1 MPAVDHF
8 PSTHETWIG
17 EQLERGGVAEPQEAS
32 VARAALASHLM
43 ERYYEPL
50 CVYVRTR
57 ALAGLGEPAEIVGD
71 YFARDFDA
79 VAFLSRWRSSG
90 MPLRRWMMNAMA
102 LHCRGLRRDAQRA
115 ARRRDDAAKV
125 DDVPGNDARAEREF
139 DRAWAVSIAN
149 RAFRIAH
156 ADAESR
162 GRPMDALAFRLH
174 ALDELTHEAIA
185 RQLGITAAQSAHAY
199 KRVSARMREAVSDLL
214 RQEGVPPDMLESAV
228 AEVLAL
234 VREASGG

>member
-8 PSTHETWIG
+8 PSTHETWIDG
-17 EQLERGGVAEPQEAS
+17 QLELACASGRRDADTARG
-32 VARAALASHLM
+32 ALMSHLM

-50 CVYVRTR
+50 CIYVRAR
-57 ALAGLGEPAEIVGD
+57 ALMGLGEPADIVGD
-71 YFARDFDA
+71 FFARSLDP
-79 VAFLSRWRSSG
+79 VPFLDRWRVSG
-90 MPLRRWMMNAMA
+90 MPLRRWVMNAMA
-102 LHCRGLRRDAQRA
+102 LHCKGLRRDA
-115 ARRRDDAAKV
+115 ARSAQRRDAAADISEV
-125 DDVPGNDARAEREF
+125 ATADTRAERAF

-149 RAFRIAH
+149 RAFWIAH

-162 GRPMDALAFRLH
+162 GRPQDALAFRLH
-174 ALDELTHEAIA
+174 ALDELPHEAIA
-185 RQLGITAAQSAHAY
+185 RQLGITVAQSAHAY

-214 RQEGVPPDMLESAV
+214 RQDGVPPDMLESAL

>member
-8 PSTHETWIG
+8 PSTHETWID
-17 EQLERGGVAEPQEAS
+17 EQLERAGVEEPREAS
-32 VARAALASHLM
+32 VVRGTLMSHMM

-50 CVYVRTR
+50 CAYVRTR
-57 ALAGLGEPAEIVGD
+57 ALIGLGEPAEIVGD
-71 YFARDFDA
+71 FFARDFDA
-79 VAFLSRWRSSG
+79 VGFLARWRTSG
-90 MPLRRWMMNAMA
+90 MPLRRWVMNAMA
-102 LHCRGLRRDAQRA
+102 LHCKGLRRDANRA
-115 ARRRDDAAKV
+115 AQRREEAADVV
-125 DDVPGNDARAEREF
+125 DVAGADARAERAF

-149 RAFRIAH
+149 RAFWIAY

-162 GRPMDALAFRLH
+162 GRPQDALAFRLH
-174 ALDELTHEAIA
+174 ALDELSHEAIA
-185 RQLGITAAQSAHAY
+185 RQLGITVAQSAHAY

-214 RQEGVPPDMLESAV
+214 RQDGVPPGMLESAV

>member
-8 PSTHETWIG
+8 PSTHETWIDG
-17 EQLERGGVAEPQEAS
+17 QLERAGAAEVRDAGI
-32 VARAALASHLM
+32 ARDTLMSHMM

-57 ALAGLGEPAEIVGD
+57 SLVGLGEPAEIVGD
-71 YFARDFDA
+71 FFARDFDA
-79 VAFLSRWRSSG
+79 VAFLGRWRASG

-102 LHCRGLRRDAQRA
+102 LHCRGLRRDASRA
-115 ARRRDDAAKV
+115 ARRRDDAAEV
-125 DDVPGNDARAEREF
+125 TEVPDADARAERAF

-149 RAFRIAH
+149 RAFWIAH
-156 ADAESR
+156 SDAESR
-162 GRPMDALAFRLH
+162 GRPQDALAFRLH
-174 ALDELTHEAIA
+174 ALDELPHEAIA
-185 RQLGITAAQSAHAY
+185 RQLGITVAQSAHAY

-214 RQEGVPPDMLESAV
+214 RQDGVPPEALESAV